1 MKILLSYWRPILAA
15 LLVAGLAG
23 WGYNRLQDYGA
34 RQFEAGR
41 QQVLAADAVAAQA
54 AQTQATQRAAD
65 AAAAGVDL
73 HIALDTQLPKIEAT
87 TNDAAEKV
95 RTIYLAQPA
104 ADRAVCQRPAGVQE
118 ELDAAR
124 RRANAAARG
133 DL

>member
-1 MKILLSYWRPILAA
+1 MQALLGYWRPILAG
-15 LLVAGLAG
+15 LLAAAVAW
-23 WGYNRLQDYGA
+23 WGYSSLQDCGA
-34 RQFEAGR
+34 RRSEAGR
-41 QQVLAADAVAAQA
+41 PQLRAADATHAEQA
-54 AQTQATQRAAD
+54 KATQRAAD

-73 HIALDTQLPKIEAT
+73 HIALDTQLPKLEAT

>member
-1 MKILLSYWRPILAA
+1 MKALLRYWRPILAV
-15 LLVAGLAG
+15 LLAAAVAW
-23 WGYNRLQDYGA
+23 WGYSSLQDYGA

-41 QQVLAADAVAAQA
+41 QQVLAADAVATHAEQA
-54 AQTQATQRAAD
+54 KATQRAAD